1 MEASLL
7 WSRPRAVGRDKL
19 PASLLLLLLGRHRAD
34 VHAFALAPLPPSAAI
49 TSVSSSSFIG
59 APDLRVAALSRA
71 PKAFPVYRCRSRE
84 QPRRPS
90 DNRCS
95 CRCSS
100 EVDHVSSWSKQGFAI
115 SSSTTTSS
123 RSSSNNN
130 RRRIFARSRTKLLAE
145 PEESQGVPSGEAG
158 TLAGEGQAAQG
169 AASDDEVVEKALG
182 DGGGGLQ
189 QQQQQLPEVVNP
201 FKLAFDAGRNL
212 RATLAKNLEQI
223 TGTASPV
230 SLRFCAFCSAVF
242 GEQEAHDSLNNWVT
256 CVLCEGHN

>member
-1 MEASLL
+1 MYLRTEASSLR
-7 WSRPRAVGRDKL
+7 SRPRAIGRGKL

-34 VHAFALAPLPPSAAI
+34 VHAFALAPSAAI
-49 TSVSSSSFIG
+49 TSVSTSSFIG

-71 PKAFPVYRCRSRE
+71 SNIRPVNRCRSRE
-84 QPRRPS
+84 QPY
-90 DNRCS
+90 DNRCR

-100 EVDHVSSWSKQGFAI
+100 EGDHFPSRSKQGVAI
-115 SSSTTTSS
+115 GRSS

-130 RRRIFARSRTKLLAE
+130 RSRTLARSYTKLLAE
-145 PEESQGVPSGEAG
+145 PEDSQGVPSEEGEPPAR
-158 TLAGEGQAAQG
+158 EG
-169 AASDDEVVEKALG
+169 AANDGEVVEKALG
-182 DGGGGLQ
+182 DGGVGS

-230 SLRFCAFCSAVF
+230 SVKF
-242 GEQEAHDSLNNWVT
+242 
-256 CVLCEGHN
+256 